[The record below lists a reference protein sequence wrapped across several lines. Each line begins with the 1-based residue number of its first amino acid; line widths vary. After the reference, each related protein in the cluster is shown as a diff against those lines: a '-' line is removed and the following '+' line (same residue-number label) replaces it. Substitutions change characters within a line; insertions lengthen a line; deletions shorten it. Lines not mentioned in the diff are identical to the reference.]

1 MTRVAKVMYFC
12 GINHRCTK
20 RNNVNSEKVS
30 REIHRKILKYIQIH
44 KQTDLYIYSS
54 RAFD

>member
-44 KQTDLYIYSS
+44 KQTDLYIFESGV
-54 RAFD
+54 